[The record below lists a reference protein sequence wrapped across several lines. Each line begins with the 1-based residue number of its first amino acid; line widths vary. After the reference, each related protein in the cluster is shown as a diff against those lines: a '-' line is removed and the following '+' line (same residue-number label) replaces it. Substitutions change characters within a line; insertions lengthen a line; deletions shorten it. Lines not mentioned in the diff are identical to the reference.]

1 MLFLEVV
8 RIKELINQLKP
19 TFSNAMNSLDVPEST
34 WLPLLGKATVEDHG
48 DVALPCHSLAGIM
61 KKAPQEIA
69 KQISELVASD
79 LKSFATVS
87 SMSGFVNITA
97 KPEWLSKRISILLG
111 DTRLGVS
118 VDEKKTLVVDYSA
131 PNVAKEMHVG
141 HLRSTVIGD
150 TIVRMLEFKG
160 HTVIRENHVG
170 DWGTPFGMLIE
181 HLLDLGEDR
190 AANELGVGD
199 LDSFYKQARSKF
211 VSDEEFANRSRSR
224 VVMLQG
230 GDAETL
236 RLWRILVDESMR
248 YFNEVYSMLG
258 VMLTDDD
265 IRGESSYQKLLPEV
279 VERLRESGDLEQSD
293 GADVVFPGGWVNR
306 DGEPLP
312 MIIRKA
318 DGGYNYSTSDLACI
332 IDRVERLGSD
342 GFLYVVGTPQKQH
355 FEMVF
360 QVAKKAGFMSNNH
373 QAVHVNFGSVLDT
386 DGKVLKSREGEV
398 IKLHDLLEEAIR
410 RAEQSIDDK
419 NPDLAGKEREE
430 VARAVGIGAVKYA
443 DLSTERTKDY
453 VFDWEKMLSFE
464 GNTAPYLQYAYAR
477 ISSIFR
483 KWGGDRE
490 SLTTNFESLMESE
503 ISTLRSEEILLSRR
517 LVEFPSI
524 LDDSVSTF
532 SPHKLCKHLHSIASS
547 FASFYENCGILK
559 EDNEIISQRR
569 LALCE
574 VTSRELKLGLEM
586 MGINVP
592 ERM

>member
-1 MLFLEVV
+1 MV

-19 TFSNAMNSLDVPEST
+19 IFSNAMNSLDIPDST

-48 DVALPCHSLAGIM
+48 DVALPCHSLAGIL

-79 LKSFATVS
+79 LQSFAIVS

-97 KPEWLSKRISILLG
+97 KPEWLSKRLSILLA
-111 DTRLGVS
+111 DPRLGVS
-118 VDEKKTLVVDYSA
+118 VDEKKTFAVDYSA

-224 VVMLQG
+224 VVLLQG

-265 IRGESSYQKLLPEV
+265 IRGESSYQELLPEV
-279 VERLRESGDLEQSD
+279 VERLRESGDLEESD

-332 IDRVERLGSD
+332 IDRVERLGCD

-360 QVAKKAGFMSNNH
+360 QVAKKAGFMSHNH

-419 NPDLAGKEREE
+419 NPDLLGKEREE

-503 ISTLRSEEILLSRR
+503 LSTLRGEEILLSRR

-547 FASFYENCGILK
+547 FASFYENCAILK

>member
-1 MLFLEVV
+1 MV
-8 RIKELINQLKP
+8 RIKELINQLIP
-19 TFSNAMNSLDVPEST
+19 IFSNAMNSLDVPESI

-48 DVALPCHSLAGIM
+48 DVALPCHSLAGIL

-79 LKSFATVS
+79 SQSFAIVS

-97 KPEWLSKRISILLG
+97 KPEWLSNRISILLA
-111 DTRLGVS
+111 DPRLGVS
-118 VDEKKTLVVDYSA
+118 IDQKKTFVVDYSA

-190 AANELGVGD
+190 AADELGVGD
-199 LDSFYKQARSKF
+199 LNSFYKQARSKF

-224 VVMLQG
+224 VVLLQG

-265 IRGESSYQKLLPEV
+265 IRGESSYQELLPEV
-279 VERLRESGDLEQSD
+279 VDRLRESGDLEQSD

-332 IDRVERLGSD
+332 IDRVERLGCD

-360 QVAKKAGFMSNNH
+360 QVAKKAGFMGHNH

-398 IKLHDLLEEAIR
+398 IKLHDLLEESIR

-419 NPDLAGKEREE
+419 NPDLLGKEREE

-453 VFDWEKMLSFE
+453 IFDWEKMLSFE

-483 KWGGDRE
+483 MWEGDRQ
-490 SLTTNFESLMESE
+490 SLTMSFKSLVDSE
-503 ISTLRSEEILLSRR
+503 FSDLRDEEILLSRR

-559 EDNEIISQRR
+559 EDNEAVSQRR
-569 LALCE
+569 LALCD

>member
-1 MLFLEVV
+1 MV

-19 TFSNAMNSLDVPEST
+19 IFSNAMNSLDIPDST

-48 DVALPCHSLAGIM
+48 DVALPCHSLAGIL

-69 KQISELVASD
+69 KQISELVSSD
-79 LKSFATVS
+79 LQSFAIVS

-97 KPEWLSKRISILLG
+97 KPEWLSKRLSILLA
-111 DTRLGVS
+111 DPRLGVS
-118 VDEKKTLVVDYSA
+118 VDEKKTFAVDYSA

-224 VVMLQG
+224 VVLLQG

-265 IRGESSYQKLLPEV
+265 IRGESSYQELLPEV
-279 VERLRESGDLEQSD
+279 VERLRESGDLEESD

-332 IDRVERLGSD
+332 IDRVERLGCD

-360 QVAKKAGFMSNNH
+360 QVAKKAGFMSHNH

-419 NPDLAGKEREE
+419 NPDLLGKEREE

-490 SLTTNFESLMESE
+490 SLTTNFESLMERE
-503 ISTLRSEEILLSRR
+503 LSTLRAEEILLSRR

-547 FASFYENCGILK
+547 FASFYENCAILK

>member
-1 MLFLEVV
+1 MV
-8 RIKELINQLKP
+8 RIEELINQLKP
-19 TFSNAMNSLDVPEST
+19 IFSNAMNSLEIPEST

-48 DVALPCHSLAGIM
+48 DVAFPCHSLAGIL
-61 KKAPQEIA
+61 KKSPQEIA
-69 KQISELVASD
+69 IQISELVASD
-79 LKSFATVS
+79 LQSFAIVS

-97 KPEWLSKRISILLG
+97 KPEWLSNRISILLA
-111 DTRLGVS
+111 DPRLGVS
-118 VDEKKTLVVDYSA
+118 VDQKKTFVVDYSA

-224 VVMLQG
+224 VVLLQG

-265 IRGESSYQKLLPEV
+265 IRGESSYQELLPEV
-279 VERLRESGDLEQSD
+279 VYRLKESGDLEESD

-332 IDRVERLGSD
+332 IDRVERLGCD

-360 QVAKKAGFMSNNH
+360 QVAKKAGFMSHNH

-410 RAEQSIDDK
+410 RAKQSIDDK
-419 NPDLAGKEREE
+419 NPDLLGKEREE

-490 SLTTNFESLMESE
+490 SLTTNLESLMESE
-503 ISTLRSEEILLSRR
+503 LSNLRSEEILLSRR

-559 EDNEIISQRR
+559 EDDEAISRRR

>member
-1 MLFLEVV
+1 MV
-8 RIKELINQLKP
+8 RIEELINQLKP
-19 TFSNAMNSLDVPEST
+19 IFSNAMNTLEVPEST

-48 DVALPCHSLAGIM
+48 DVAFPCHSLAGIL
-61 KKAPQEIA
+61 KKSPQEIA
-69 KQISELVASD
+69 IQISELVASD
-79 LKSFATVS
+79 LQSFAIVS

-97 KPEWLSKRISILLG
+97 KPEWLSNRISILLA
-111 DTRLGVS
+111 DPRLGIS
-118 VDEKKTLVVDYSA
+118 VDQKKTFVVDYSA

-224 VVMLQG
+224 VVLLQG

-265 IRGESSYQKLLPEV
+265 IRGESSYQELLPEV
-279 VERLRESGDLEQSD
+279 VYRLKESGDLEESD

-332 IDRVERLGSD
+332 IDRVERLGCD

-360 QVAKKAGFMSNNH
+360 QVAKKAGFMSHNH

-410 RAEQSIDDK
+410 RAKQSIDDK
-419 NPDLAGKEREE
+419 NPDLLGKEREE

-490 SLTTNFESLMESE
+490 SLTTNLEPLMESE
-503 ISTLRSEEILLSRR
+503 LSNLRSEEILLSRR

-559 EDNEIISQRR
+559 EDDEAISRRR

>member
-1 MLFLEVV
+1 MV
-8 RIKELINQLKP
+8 RIEELINQLKP
-19 TFSNAMNSLDVPEST
+19 IFSNAMNSLEVPEST

-48 DVALPCHSLAGIM
+48 DVALPCHSLAGIL
-61 KKAPQEIA
+61 KKSPQEIA

-79 LKSFATVS
+79 LQSFAIVS

-97 KPEWLSKRISILLG
+97 KPEWLSNRISILLA
-111 DTRLGVS
+111 DPRLGVS
-118 VDEKKTLVVDYSA
+118 VDQKKTFVVDYSA

-224 VVMLQG
+224 VVLLQG

-265 IRGESSYQKLLPEV
+265 IRGESSYQELLPEV
-279 VERLRESGDLEQSD
+279 VYRLKESGDLEESD

-332 IDRVERLGSD
+332 IDRVERLGCD

-360 QVAKKAGFMSNNH
+360 QVAKKAGFMSHNH

-410 RAEQSIDDK
+410 RAKQSIDDK
-419 NPDLAGKEREE
+419 NPDLLGKEREE

-490 SLTTNFESLMESE
+490 SLTTNLEPLMESE
-503 ISTLRSEEILLSRR
+503 LSNLRSEEILLSRR

-559 EDNEIISQRR
+559 EDDEAISRRR

>member
-1 MLFLEVV
+1 MV

-19 TFSNAMNSLDVPEST
+19 IFSNAMNSLDIPDST

-48 DVALPCHSLAGIM
+48 DVALPCHSLAGIL

-79 LKSFATVS
+79 LQSFAIVS

-97 KPEWLSKRISILLG
+97 KPEWLSKRLSILLA
-111 DTRLGVS
+111 DPRLGVS
-118 VDEKKTLVVDYSA
+118 VDEKKTFAVDYSA

-224 VVMLQG
+224 VVLLQG
-230 GDAETL
+230 GGAETL

-265 IRGESSYQKLLPEV
+265 IRGESSYQELLPEV
-279 VERLRESGDLEQSD
+279 VERLRESGDLEESD

-332 IDRVERLGSD
+332 IDRVERLGCD

-360 QVAKKAGFMSNNH
+360 QVAKKAGFMSQNH

-419 NPDLAGKEREE
+419 NPDLLGKEREE

-503 ISTLRSEEILLSRR
+503 LSTLRGEEILLSRR

-547 FASFYENCGILK
+547 FASFYENCAILK

-574 VTSRELKLGLEM
+574 ATSRELKLGLEM

>member
-1 MLFLEVV
+1 MV
-8 RIKELINQLKP
+8 RIEELINQLKP
-19 TFSNAMNSLDVPEST
+19 IFSNAMNSLEVPEST

-48 DVALPCHSLAGIM
+48 DVAFPCHSLAGIL
-61 KKAPQEIA
+61 KKSPQEIA
-69 KQISELVASD
+69 IQISELVASD
-79 LKSFATVS
+79 LQSFAIVS

-97 KPEWLSKRISILLG
+97 KPEWLSNRISILLA
-111 DTRLGVS
+111 DPRLGVS
-118 VDEKKTLVVDYSA
+118 VDQKKTFVVDYSA

-224 VVMLQG
+224 VVLLQG

-265 IRGESSYQKLLPEV
+265 IRGESSYQELLPEV
-279 VERLRESGDLEQSD
+279 VERLRESGDLEESD

-332 IDRVERLGSD
+332 IDRVERLGCD

-360 QVAKKAGFMSNNH
+360 QVAKKAGFMSHNH

-419 NPDLAGKEREE
+419 NPDLLGKEREE

-503 ISTLRSEEILLSRR
+503 LSTLRGEEILLSRR

-559 EDNEIISQRR
+559 EDDEAISRRR

>member
-1 MLFLEVV
+1 MV

-19 TFSNAMNSLDVPEST
+19 IFSNAMNSLDIPDST

-79 LKSFATVS
+79 LQSFAIVS

-97 KPEWLSKRISILLG
+97 KPEWLSKRLSILLA
-111 DTRLGVS
+111 DPRLGVS
-118 VDEKKTLVVDYSA
+118 VDEKKTFAVDYSA

-224 VVMLQG
+224 VVLLQG

-265 IRGESSYQKLLPEV
+265 IRGESSYQELLPEV
-279 VERLRESGDLEQSD
+279 VERLRESGDLEESD

-332 IDRVERLGSD
+332 IDRVERLGCD

-360 QVAKKAGFMSNNH
+360 QVAKKAGFMSHNH

-419 NPDLAGKEREE
+419 NPDLLGKEREE

-503 ISTLRSEEILLSRR
+503 LSTLRGEEILLSRR

-547 FASFYENCGILK
+547 FASFYENCAILK

-574 VTSRELKLGLEM
+574 VTSRELKLGLAM

>member
-1 MLFLEVV
+1 MV

-19 TFSNAMNSLDVPEST
+19 IFSNAMNSLDIPDST

-48 DVALPCHSLAGIM
+48 DVALPCHSLAGIL

-79 LKSFATVS
+79 LQSFAIVS

-97 KPEWLSKRISILLG
+97 KPEWLSKRLSILLA
-111 DTRLGVS
+111 DPRLGVS
-118 VDEKKTLVVDYSA
+118 VDEKKTFAVDYSA

-224 VVMLQG
+224 VVLLQG

-265 IRGESSYQKLLPEV
+265 IRGESSYQELLPEV
-279 VERLRESGDLEQSD
+279 VERLRESGDLEESD

-318 DGGYNYSTSDLACI
+318 DGGYNYSTTDLACI
-332 IDRVERLGSD
+332 IDRVERLACD

-360 QVAKKAGFMSNNH
+360 QVAMKAGFMSHNH
-373 QAVHVNFGSVLDT
+373 QAIHVNFGSVLDT

-398 IKLHDLLEEAIR
+398 IKLHDLLKEAIR
-410 RAEQSIDDK
+410 RAERSIDDK

-490 SLTTNFESLMESE
+490 SLTTNFESLMESD
-503 ISTLRSEEILLSRR
+503 ISTLMSEEILLSRR

>member
-1 MLFLEVV
+1 MV

-19 TFSNAMNSLDVPEST
+19 IFSNAMNSLDIPDST

-48 DVALPCHSLAGIM
+48 DVALPCHSLAGIL

-79 LKSFATVS
+79 LQSFAIVS

-97 KPEWLSKRISILLG
+97 KPEWLSKRLSILLA
-111 DTRLGVS
+111 DPRLGVS
-118 VDEKKTLVVDYSA
+118 VDEKKTFAVDYSA

-224 VVMLQG
+224 VVLLQG

-265 IRGESSYQKLLPEV
+265 IRGESSYQELLPEV
-279 VERLRESGDLEQSD
+279 VERLRESGDLEESD

-332 IDRVERLGSD
+332 IDRVERLGCD

-360 QVAKKAGFMSNNH
+360 QVAKKAGFMSHNH

-410 RAEQSIDDK
+410 RAKQSIDDK
-419 NPDLAGKEREE
+419 NPDLLGKEREE

-503 ISTLRSEEILLSRR
+503 LSTLRGEEILLSRR

-547 FASFYENCGILK
+547 FASFYENCAILK

-574 VTSRELKLGLEM
+574 ATSRELKLGLEM

>member
-1 MLFLEVV
+1 MV
-8 RIKELINQLKP
+8 RIEELINQLKP
-19 TFSNAMNSLDVPEST
+19 IFSNAMNSLEVPEST

-48 DVALPCHSLAGIM
+48 DVAFPCHSLAGIL
-61 KKAPQEIA
+61 KKSPQEIA
-69 KQISELVASD
+69 IQISELVASD
-79 LKSFATVS
+79 LQSFAIVS

-97 KPEWLSKRISILLG
+97 KPEWLSNRISILLA
-111 DTRLGVS
+111 DPRLGVS
-118 VDEKKTLVVDYSA
+118 VDQKKTFVVDYSA

-224 VVMLQG
+224 VVLLQG

-265 IRGESSYQKLLPEV
+265 IRGESSYQELLPEV
-279 VERLRESGDLEQSD
+279 VYRLKESGDLEESD

-332 IDRVERLGSD
+332 IDRVERLGCD

-360 QVAKKAGFMSNNH
+360 QVAKKAGFMSHNH

-410 RAEQSIDDK
+410 RAKQSIDDK
-419 NPDLAGKEREE
+419 NPDLLGKEREE

-490 SLTTNFESLMESE
+490 SLTTNLESLMESE
-503 ISTLRSEEILLSRR
+503 LSNLRSEEILLSRR

-547 FASFYENCGILK
+547 FASFYENCGVLK
-559 EDNEIISQRR
+559 EDDEAISRRR

>member
-1 MLFLEVV
+1 MV

-19 TFSNAMNSLDVPEST
+19 IFSNAMNSLDIPDST

-48 DVALPCHSLAGIM
+48 DVALPCHSLAGIL

-79 LKSFATVS
+79 LQSFAIVS

-97 KPEWLSKRISILLG
+97 KPEWLSKRLSILLA
-111 DTRLGVS
+111 DPRLGVS
-118 VDEKKTLVVDYSA
+118 VDEKKTFAVDYSA

-224 VVMLQG
+224 VVLLQG

-265 IRGESSYQKLLPEV
+265 IRGESSYQELLPEV
-279 VERLRESGDLEQSD
+279 VERLRESGDLEESD

-332 IDRVERLGSD
+332 IDRVERLGCD

-360 QVAKKAGFMSNNH
+360 QVAKKAGFMSHNH

-419 NPDLAGKEREE
+419 NPDLLGKEREE

-503 ISTLRSEEILLSRR
+503 LSTLRDEEILLSRR

-547 FASFYENCGILK
+547 FASFYENCAILK

-574 VTSRELKLGLEM
+574 ATSRELKLGLEM

>member
-1 MLFLEVV
+1 MI
-8 RIKELINQLKP
+8 RIKELINELNP
-19 TFSNAMNSLDVPEST
+19 IFSKAMNSLGLPDST
-34 WLPLLGKATVEDHG
+34 RLPLLGKATVEDHG
-48 DVALPCHSLAGIM
+48 DVALPCHSLAGIL
-61 KKAPQEIA
+61 KNSPQEIA
-69 KQISELVASD
+69 KQISELVAFE
-79 LKSFATVS
+79 LQSFATVS
-87 SMSGFVNITA
+87 SISGFVNITA
-97 KPEWLSKRISILLG
+97 KPEWLSKRISALLA
-111 DTRLGVS
+111 DPRLGVS
-118 VDEKKTLVVDYSA
+118 VDEERTFAVDYSA

-211 VSDEEFANRSRSR
+211 VSDEEFANRSRGR
-224 VVMLQG
+224 VVLLQG

-265 IRGESSYQKLLPEV
+265 IRGESSYQALLPEV
-279 VERLRESGDLEQSD
+279 VDRLRESGDLEESD

-332 IDRVERLGSD
+332 IDRVERLGCD

-360 QVAKKAGFMSNNH
+360 QVAKNAGFMGDNH

-398 IKLHDLLEEAIR
+398 IKLHDLLAESIR

-419 NPDLAGKEREE
+419 NPDLTGKEREA

-490 SLTTNFESLMESE
+490 SLATNFESLMESE
-503 ISTLRSEEILLSRR
+503 LGTLMSEEILLSRR

-547 FASFYENCGILK
+547 FASFYENCGILNQ
-559 EDNEIISQRR
+559 DNVIISQRR

>member
-1 MLFLEVV
+1 MV

-19 TFSNAMNSLDVPEST
+19 IFSNAMNSLDIPDST

-48 DVALPCHSLAGIM
+48 DVALPCHSLAGIL

-69 KQISELVASD
+69 KQISELVSSD
-79 LKSFATVS
+79 LQSFAIVS

-97 KPEWLSKRISILLG
+97 KPEWLSKRLSILLA
-111 DTRLGVS
+111 DPRLGVS
-118 VDEKKTLVVDYSA
+118 VDEKKTFAVDYSA

-224 VVMLQG
+224 VVLLQG

-265 IRGESSYQKLLPEV
+265 IRGESSYQELLPEV
-279 VERLRESGDLEQSD
+279 VERLRESGDLEESD

-332 IDRVERLGSD
+332 IDRVERLGCD

-360 QVAKKAGFMSNNH
+360 QVAKKAGFMSHNH

-419 NPDLAGKEREE
+419 NPDLLGKEREE

-503 ISTLRSEEILLSRR
+503 LSTLRGEEILLSRR

-547 FASFYENCGILK
+547 FASFYENCAILK

-574 VTSRELKLGLEM
+574 ATSRELKLGLEM

>member
-1 MLFLEVV
+1 MV

-19 TFSNAMNSLDVPEST
+19 IFSNVMNSLDIPDST

-48 DVALPCHSLAGIM
+48 DVALPCHSLAGIL

-79 LKSFATVS
+79 LQSFAIVS

-97 KPEWLSKRISILLG
+97 KPEWLSKRLSILLA
-111 DTRLGVS
+111 DPRLGVS
-118 VDEKKTLVVDYSA
+118 VDEKKTFAVDYSA

-224 VVMLQG
+224 VVLLQG

-265 IRGESSYQKLLPEV
+265 IRGESSYQELLPEV
-279 VERLRESGDLEQSD
+279 VERLRESGDLEESD

-332 IDRVERLGSD
+332 IDRVERLGCD

-360 QVAKKAGFMSNNH
+360 QVAKKAGFMSHNH

-419 NPDLAGKEREE
+419 NPDLLGKEREE

-503 ISTLRSEEILLSRR
+503 LSTLRGEEILLSRR

-547 FASFYENCGILK
+547 FASFYENCAILK

>member
-1 MLFLEVV
+1 VV
-8 RIKELINQLKP
+8 RIEELINQLKP
-19 TFSNAMNSLDVPEST
+19 IFSNAMNSLEVPEST

-48 DVALPCHSLAGIM
+48 DVAFPCHSLAGIL
-61 KKAPQEIA
+61 KKSPQEIA
-69 KQISELVASD
+69 IQISELVASD
-79 LKSFATVS
+79 LQSFAIVS

-97 KPEWLSKRISILLG
+97 KPEWLSNRISILLA
-111 DTRLGVS
+111 DPRLGVS
-118 VDEKKTLVVDYSA
+118 VDQKKTFVVDYSA

-181 HLLDLGEDR
+181 HLLDMGEDR

-224 VVMLQG
+224 VVLLQG

-265 IRGESSYQKLLPEV
+265 IRGESSYQELLPEV
-279 VERLRESGDLEQSD
+279 VYRLKESGDLEESD

-332 IDRVERLGSD
+332 IDRVERLGCD

-360 QVAKKAGFMSNNH
+360 QVAKKAGFMSHNH

-410 RAEQSIDDK
+410 RAKQSIDDK
-419 NPDLAGKEREE
+419 NPDLLGKEREE

-490 SLTTNFESLMESE
+490 SLTTNLESLMESE
-503 ISTLRSEEILLSRR
+503 LSNLRSEEILLSRR

-559 EDNEIISQRR
+559 EDDEAISRRR

>member
-1 MLFLEVV
+1 MV

-19 TFSNAMNSLDVPEST
+19 IFSNAMNSLDIPDST

-48 DVALPCHSLAGIM
+48 DVALPCHSLAGIL

-79 LKSFATVS
+79 LQSFAIVS

-97 KPEWLSKRISILLG
+97 KPEWLSKRLSILLA
-111 DTRLGVS
+111 DPRLGVS
-118 VDEKKTLVVDYSA
+118 VDEKKTFAVDYSA

-224 VVMLQG
+224 VVLLQG

-265 IRGESSYQKLLPEV
+265 IRGESSYQELLPEV
-279 VERLRESGDLEQSD
+279 VERLRESGDLEESD

-332 IDRVERLGSD
+332 IDRVERLGCD

-360 QVAKKAGFMSNNH
+360 QVAKKAGFMSHNH

-419 NPDLAGKEREE
+419 NPDLLGKEREE

-483 KWGGDRE
+483 NWGCDRE
-490 SLTTNFESLMESE
+490 SLTTNFEALMESE
-503 ISTLRSEEILLSRR
+503 LSTLRGEEILLSRR

-532 SPHKLCKHLHSIASS
+532 TPHKLCKHLHSIASS
-547 FASFYENCGILK
+547 FASFYENCAILK

>member
-1 MLFLEVV
+1 MV

-19 TFSNAMNSLDVPEST
+19 IFSNAMNSLDIPDST

-48 DVALPCHSLAGIM
+48 DVALPCHSLAGIL

-79 LKSFATVS
+79 LQSFAIVS

-97 KPEWLSKRISILLG
+97 KPEWLSKRLSILLA
-111 DTRLGVS
+111 DPRLGVS
-118 VDEKKTLVVDYSA
+118 VDEKKTFAVDYSA

-224 VVMLQG
+224 VVLLQG

-265 IRGESSYQKLLPEV
+265 IRGESSYQELLPEV
-279 VERLRESGDLEQSD
+279 VERLRESGDLEESD

-332 IDRVERLGSD
+332 IDRVERLACD

-360 QVAKKAGFMSNNH
+360 QVAKKAGFMSHNH

-419 NPDLAGKEREE
+419 NPDLLGKEREE

-503 ISTLRSEEILLSRR
+503 LSTLRGEEILLSRR

-547 FASFYENCGILK
+547 FASFYENCAILK

-574 VTSRELKLGLEM
+574 ATSRELKLGLEM

>member
-1 MLFLEVV
+1 MI
-8 RIKELINQLKP
+8 RIKELINELNP
-19 TFSNAMNSLDVPEST
+19 IFSKAMNSLGLPDST
-34 WLPLLGKATVEDHG
+34 RLPLLGKATVEDHG
-48 DVALPCHSLAGIM
+48 DVALPCHSLAGIL
-61 KKAPQEIA
+61 KNSPQEIA
-69 KQISELVASD
+69 KQISELVAFE
-79 LKSFATVS
+79 LQSFATVS
-87 SMSGFVNITA
+87 SISGFVNITA
-97 KPEWLSKRISILLG
+97 KPEWLSKRISALLA
-111 DTRLGVS
+111 DPRLGVS
-118 VDEKKTLVVDYSA
+118 VDEERTFAVDYSA

-211 VSDEEFANRSRSR
+211 VSDEEFANRSRGR
-224 VVMLQG
+224 VVLLQG

-265 IRGESSYQKLLPEV
+265 IRGESSYQALLPEV
-279 VERLRESGDLEQSD
+279 VDRLRESGDLEESD

-332 IDRVERLGSD
+332 IDRVERLGCD

-360 QVAKKAGFMSNNH
+360 QVAKNAGFMGDNH

-398 IKLHDLLEEAIR
+398 IKLHDLLAESIR

-419 NPDLAGKEREE
+419 NPDLTGKEREA

-490 SLTTNFESLMESE
+490 SLATNFESLMESE
-503 ISTLRSEEILLSRR
+503 LGTLMSEEILLSRR

-547 FASFYENCGILK
+547 FASFYENCGILNQ
-559 EDNEIISQRR
+559 DNVKISQRR

-586 MGINVP
+586 MGIDVP

>member
-1 MLFLEVV
+1 MV

-19 TFSNAMNSLDVPEST
+19 IFSNAMNSLDIPDST

-48 DVALPCHSLAGIM
+48 DVALPCHSLAGIL

-79 LKSFATVS
+79 LQSFAIVS

-97 KPEWLSKRISILLG
+97 KPEWLSKRLSILLA
-111 DTRLGVS
+111 DPRLGVS
-118 VDEKKTLVVDYSA
+118 VDEKKTFAVDYSA

-224 VVMLQG
+224 VVLLQG

-265 IRGESSYQKLLPEV
+265 IRGESSYQELLPEV
-279 VERLRESGDLEQSD
+279 VERLRESGDLEESD

-332 IDRVERLGSD
+332 IDRVERLGCD

-360 QVAKKAGFMSNNH
+360 QVAKKAGFMSHNH

-419 NPDLAGKEREE
+419 NPDLLGKEREE

-490 SLTTNFESLMESE
+490 SLTTNFESLMQSE
-503 ISTLRSEEILLSRR
+503 LSTLRGEEILLSRR

-547 FASFYENCGILK
+547 FASFYENCAILK

-574 VTSRELKLGLEM
+574 ATSRELKLGLEM

>member
-1 MLFLEVV
+1 MV

-19 TFSNAMNSLDVPEST
+19 IFSNAMNSLDIPDST

-48 DVALPCHSLAGIM
+48 DVALPCHSLAGIL

-79 LKSFATVS
+79 LQSFAIVS

-97 KPEWLSKRISILLG
+97 KPEWLSKRLSILLA
-111 DTRLGVS
+111 DPRLGVS
-118 VDEKKTLVVDYSA
+118 VDEKKTFAVDYSA

-224 VVMLQG
+224 VVLLQG

-265 IRGESSYQKLLPEV
+265 IRGESSYQELLPEV
-279 VERLRESGDLEQSD
+279 VERLRESGDLEESD

-332 IDRVERLGSD
+332 IDRVERLGCD

-360 QVAKKAGFMSNNH
+360 QVAKKAGFMSHNH

-419 NPDLAGKEREE
+419 NPDLLGKEREE

-503 ISTLRSEEILLSRR
+503 LSTLRGEEILLSRR

-547 FASFYENCGILK
+547 FASFYENCAILK

-574 VTSRELKLGLEM
+574 VTSRELKHGLEM

>member
-1 MLFLEVV
+1 MV

-19 TFSNAMNSLDVPEST
+19 IFSNAMNLLDLPESI

-48 DVALPCHSLAGIM
+48 DVALPCHSLAGIL

-79 LKSFATVS
+79 LQSFAIVS

-97 KPEWLSKRISILLG
+97 KPEWLSKRLSILLA
-111 DTRLGVS
+111 DPRLGVS
-118 VDEKKTLVVDYSA
+118 VDEKKTFAVDYSA

-265 IRGESSYQKLLPEV
+265 IRGESSYQELLPEV
-279 VERLRESGDLEQSD
+279 VERLRESGDLEESD

-332 IDRVERLGSD
+332 IDRVERLGCD

-360 QVAKKAGFMSNNH
+360 QVAKKAGFMSHNH

-419 NPDLAGKEREE
+419 NPDLLGKEREE

-490 SLTTNFESLMESE
+490 SLTTNFESLMERE
-503 ISTLRSEEILLSRR
+503 LSTLRAEEILLSRR

-547 FASFYENCGILK
+547 FASFYENCAILK